1 MGGEQCVVRPS
12 CEKLQGLRYVRVREL
27 VYFILFIT
35 FICAAQKAESMDY
48 IFNDVENIFVE
59 VPEQSCYNYTFLD
72 KESVNGTLLEKGRYS
87 ENRELE
93 NPVFYD
99 SRMNAC
105 RNNNRVSL
113 SSLSEGDGQ
122 DANASTDAPSG
133 DYSLLPNPEIGFVE
147 DGQISYRSF
156 HSRNTLFLG
165 GVVPFVAVP
174 DSDLANED
182 HFFNNES
189 FSFFLYF
196 KRKF

>member
-1 MGGEQCVVRPS
+1 MRCLIYIIFVTA
-12 CEKLQGLRYVRVREL
+12 
-27 VYFILFIT
+27 LFGSVHG
-35 FICAAQKAESMDY
+35 AESMDY
-48 IFNDVENIFVE
+48 IFNDVENIFIE

-72 KESVNGTLLEKGRYS
+72 EDSVDGTLLEKRRYS
-87 ENRELE
+87 KSGEAR

-99 SRMNAC
+99 SRMNVC
-105 RNNNRVSL
+105 VNNNKVSL
-113 SSLSEGDGQ
+113 SSLNREDGQ
-122 DANASTDAPSG
+122 ETAGASTGALTNED
-133 DYSLLPNPEIGFVE
+133 SLLPNPEIGFVE
-147 DGQISYRSF
+147 DGQINYQSF
-156 HSRNTLFLG
+156 HSGNTLFLG

>member
-1 MGGEQCVVRPS
+1 VHPS
-12 CEKLQGLRYVRVREL
+12 CEKIQGLRYVRVREL
-27 VYFILFIT
+27 VYLVLFMT
-35 FICAAQKAESMDY
+35 FVCAAQKAESMDY

-72 KESVNGTLLEKGRYS
+72 KDSVNGTLLEKGTYL

-93 NPVFYD
+93 DPVFYD
-99 SRMNAC
+99 SRMNVC
-105 RNNNRVSL
+105 RNNNKVSL
-113 SSLSEGDGQ
+113 SSLSDGYGQ
-122 DANASTDAPSG
+122 ETANASTDSSSG
-133 DYSLLPNPEIGFVE
+133 VYSLLPNPEIGFVE
-147 DGQISYRSF
+147 DGQISYSSF
-156 HSRNTLFLG
+156 HSGNTLFLG

-174 DSDLANED
+174 DSILANED